1 MTQKTLGEKKEYPV
15 VTPDIYEAEVL
26 EVSEAQNTMY
36 PTYENGDPRIEVTF
50 KFRIEDGGEFDGAFV
65 WGRTTPTFTTSP
77 DCKLRKWIEAILGVT
92 ELPLGYVIEFDD
104 LVSKSVRIFVQH
116 TSTGKAKVA
125 DVLPLKGG
133 ATPAVP
139 AAAAT
144 ATQHPVTQA
153 SQAAPA
159 AAYSDDF
166 GDEPF

>member
-50 KFRIEDGGEFDGAFV
+50 KFRIDDGGEFDGAFV

-125 DVLPLKGG
+125 DVLPIKGG
-133 ATPAVP
+133 AMPTPAP
-139 AAAAT
+139 AAAT
-144 ATQHPVTQA
+144 AAPQT
-153 SQAAPA
+153 APA
-159 AAYSDDF
+159 AAVASDDF
-166 GDEPF
+166 GEEPF